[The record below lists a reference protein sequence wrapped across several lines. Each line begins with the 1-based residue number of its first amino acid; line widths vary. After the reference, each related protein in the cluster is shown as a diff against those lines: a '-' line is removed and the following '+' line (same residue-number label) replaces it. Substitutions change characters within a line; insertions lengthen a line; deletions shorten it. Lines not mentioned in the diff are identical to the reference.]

1 MWSHLLAFQLEC
13 EELEDEIVDSQD
25 TNSLS
30 PSAGMIL
37 VGRGVFYVGSD
48 NMNQI

>member
-37 VGRGVFYVGSD
+37 VWRGVFYVGSD